1 MKLSLR
7 VLGLVLLS
15 AAVAA
20 AQEPKQN
27 SQSLARTVVFDI
39 DVLDVNLDQ
48 RGELERI
55 VKDKRS
61 LDRLIADGKARPL
74 AAIQVR
80 ARTGEQASARMG
92 QRVPIQ
98 ASTTTTPGAPQPIQ
112 QIQYENTGLSVDVE
126 PRMVE
131 SDRIAIK
138 LKIDLSAVVRNENI
152 PAPTFVQRT
161 INDFVNVRPGE
172 PVVLVSVTQ
181 HEGLLPASPK
191 PGSKPAEQTG
201 GNFVIVL
208 TARLLD

>member
-1 MKLSLR
+1 MKLALR

-15 AAVAA
+15 AAVTA

-27 SQSLARTVVFDI
+27 SQSPARTVVLDI

-48 RGELERI
+48 RGEIEKI
-55 VKDKRS
+55 VKDKRG
-61 LDRLIADGKARPL
+61 LDRLIAEGKARPI
-74 AAIQVR
+74 AGIQVR

-98 ASTTTTPGAPQPIQ
+98 ASTTAPGNPR
-112 QIQYENTGLSVDVE
+112 IQYENTGLNVDVE

-131 SDRIAIK
+131 NDRIAIK
-138 LKIDLSAVVRNENI
+138 LRIELTAVVRNENLL
-152 PAPTFVQRT
+152 APTFVQRSVSDV
-161 INDFVNVRPGE
+161 INVRPGE

-191 PGSKPAEQTG
+191 NTSKPGEQAG

>member
-7 VLGLVLLS
+7 VLGLVLLC
-15 AAVAA
+15 AAVTA

-27 SQSLARTVVFDI
+27 PQSPARTVVLDI

-48 RGELERI
+48 RGEIEKI

-61 LDRLIADGKARPL
+61 LDRFIAEGKARPI

-80 ARTGEQASARMG
+80 ARNGEQASTRMG
-92 QRVPIQ
+92 QRVPVQ
-98 ASTTTTPGAPQPIQ
+98 SVTTTQGTPQ
-112 QIQYENTGLSVDVE
+112 QIQYENTGLNVDVE

-131 SDRIAIK
+131 SDRISIK
-138 LKIDLSAVVRNENI
+138 LKIELSAVVRNENVL
-152 PAPTFVQRT
+152 APTFVQRT
-161 INDFVNVRPGE
+161 VNDFVNVRPGE

-181 HEGLLPASPK
+181 HEALLPAPK
-191 PGSKPAEQTG
+191 SGSKPGEQAG

>member
-1 MKLSLR
+1 MKLFLKA
-7 VLGLVLLS
+7 LGLVLL
-15 AAVAA
+15 AAGSTS
-20 AQEPKQN
+20 AQEPKQT
-27 SQSLARTVVFDI
+27 SQPPARTVVLDI

-48 RGELERI
+48 RGEIERI

-61 LDRLIADGKARPL
+61 LDRLIVEGKARPI

-80 ARTGEQASARMG
+80 ARTGEAASARMG

-98 ASTTTTPGAPQPIQ
+98 ASTNAAGTAQL
-112 QIQYENTGLSVDVE
+112 QYENTGLNVDVE

-138 LKIDLSAVVRNENI
+138 LKIELTAVVRNENI
-152 PAPTFVQRT
+152 LAPTFVQRT
-161 INDFVNVRPGE
+161 FNDIVNVRPGE
-172 PVVLVSVTQ
+172 PVVLISVTQ

-191 PGSKPAEQTG
+191 PGSKPGEQAG
-201 GNFVIVL
+201 GSFVIVL